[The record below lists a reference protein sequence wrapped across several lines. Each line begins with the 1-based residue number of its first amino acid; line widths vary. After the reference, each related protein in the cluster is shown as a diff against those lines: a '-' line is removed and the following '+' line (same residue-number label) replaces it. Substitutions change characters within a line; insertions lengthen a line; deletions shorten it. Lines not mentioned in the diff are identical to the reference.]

1 MIMTNSRWTLT
12 EVGNEGQMRGS
23 LASDVVT
30 VPTKTLVTDIK
41 AQLMFIPKEFNWT
54 VGWRAYVWRD
64 EETGQCKDLTEDEFK
79 EFLENGTVNYTRDGG
94 GSDTAGEHSTGTEG
108 NSAE

>member
-1 MIMTNSRWTLT
+1 MSSEWVLK
-12 EVGNEGQMRGS
+12 EVGNEGQLLGS
-23 LASDVVT
+23 LDSTEVV
-30 VPTKTLVTDIK
+30 VPTKTLITDIK
-41 AQLMFIPKEFNWT
+41 AQLMFIPNKFTWS

-64 EETGQCKDLTEDEFK
+64 EKTGQCKDLTEDEFK